1 MAAGITPGAALH
13 VARSPAFRT
22 PLRRWAEGD
31 ATDEEVDVHRQQ
43 SQRAFRTPASS
54 CGGDASAGGSRDAI
68 QTQLEERAAA
78 VIQARWRGIRSQRAS
93 LSGAAAQRL
102 PVAACTPSLQAA
114 GVPQGSSAGYADYL
128 QEGDDDAALSEAAT
142 DSGFE
147 DADAAEE
154 LGVLIAQERL
164 HTAAVLI
171 QSAWRGHA
179 ARSATA
185 EVRRRQC
192 QAELLAAAE
201 AARQQEQELR
211 EAEAAAEELRK
222 METAAERRAA
232 EAAATAAAEQAQRED
247 AAAVTMQAAWRGFR
261 DRAAASRLHQQQ
273 RQREQELARQRQ
285 QDEERAQL
293 RAAATAIQAAWRGSR
308 VRAEVQRLR
317 EQHQQEE
324 AERREQQRQL
334 AAAVRLQAAWRGH
347 SARIAV
353 AVERSRLAAAMAE
366 TAEAE
371 AARQQQQE
379 AEVEAAAELEAQAKV
394 LRMNFAASRIQ
405 RAWSRRRSVLAL
417 QPQLEDDEVFAS
429 TPAGATDPGS
439 KEGQGALEKEEK
451 EQSESGAD
459 RPAARAS
466 SARRGGHAAMCGNI
480 FAVLAGD
487 DDDDD
492 DEEREEDN
500 EQDCAGEEA
509 WLGSAA
515 AASYRAEGEDA
526 AGPSQLRAAPLSF
539 DDIPLGVR
547 LPVPPTAAATA
558 RRGPA
563 DCVPPAGPAGE
574 GGLFVAVPVRSTEVA
589 GLAAAGTTPRGRGPG
604 GSDADPA
611 SAAAAAAG
619 GKVAMLISEGISIR
633 FPAVSPS
640 SVQPPAA
647 ALQPTQQLPAQP
659 QHAAAFSD
667 GDGADDDAPARP
679 RAPLHAL
686 SPQRAAFTLPSAL
699 LSSSEG
705 DDEEDEDEGGEA
717 DEEQQLSGEEGVGAG
732 DDDDDGLAGGAA
744 AGNEKEA
751 VDEEMAAQVA
761 ALAQV
766 AAAAA
771 AGLLAGDDPRVLLL
785 GQVLEDPSP
794 QAEWLRGQIAEHMAA
809 TAAAEDQAAEAEAA
823 STAAVLRA
831 VAAARAGVEPTA
843 QQESVNFSDS
853 EVDEEEDEDE
863 DEGGSPAGLRS
874 AANPFAL
881 LGGDDSGADE
891 DEDENEE
898 DLSDGADSEQVA
910 SPPQVQQRLTATAAE
925 GSQPRCSPI
934 WAPAAPQRTGAGAA
948 HADSGDESGESSP
961 GGPSALRRPANPFA
975 LLGEGSEGE
984 DEQDEG
990 EGGVGEDEDD
1000 EHDQFSLDGDGDGLS
1015 PEVAASPSPPA
1026 AEPAATFMAA
1036 AAGGATAAAPA
1047 AGATN
1052 NSPFSFGFGGG
1063 GVFARAGNAAPGFGG
1078 FGLGQVWGAGGAT
1091 AAATLFGNSS
1101 QQPIHAGGG
1110 LFGGASAVA
1119 APAPAPGGHPAAASS
1134 DASYSAFA
1142 SAVGTEAAMLP
1153 SGMGGAAALD
1163 PAALAAASTPMSRPR
1178 LWAQESDSPDGGYGG
1193 GRQPRIA
1200 AAADDPDAVSDA
1212 SLPFLP
1218 YDSCTT
1224 TVAYNAP
1231 QRHGAGDLGGSFAGR
1246 LAAAW
1251 GAVPEEGGDGGGDGE
1266 GPEEGEEGAAPR
1278 HHGDR
1283 YRATS
1288 SPSVN
1293 NANTQTPWRTARPAR
1308 RGQEQQLFA
1317 AAGAAMLPSR
1327 LFGEDEGEEG
1337 MELDGMSELEG
1348 EDEGEQA
1355 GEGDGEGE
1363 GGTSDEFEDAAS
1375 HRAGACSSRGGSG
1388 FASACS
1394 SRRVSDGNGVVAPH
1408 LAGGATGLAA
1418 AWSVLGA
1425 RGASSLGVMDPGL
1438 LPLGPQQ
1445 QLQVSARAYGDV
1457 APA

>member
-1 MAAGITPGAALH
+1 MRRTPNRKLDYSGAEVASRGACAAAGTVAVSRVAASPLSSAAVTAAASGLRSRYATATQDDGCGSSDPEEVEPTAGSGSADEEQEYCAAEGEGEVEAPDSRVSGSSSVGSTRDRARTGMTPGGAAGSRHAVPDLALGLASAASAARPDRDMQWQQQRMNQSLFGAPAAHSPHEMAAGITPGAALH
-13 VARSPAFRT
+13 VPRSPAFRT
-22 PLRRWAEGD
+22 PLRRWTEGD
-31 ATDEEVDVHRQQ
+31 ATEEEVDGGDASSVAFASAATTAAAASAVMQSRELLPEMSLARQLHFRTAGLSAHTPEPHANVTADGALPVEQPQQQPELSEAVAIWGAVPSAPPLLTPGVCQQLPPCAAAAAVGTPSFAVFVAGAQGATWPQSAAATPQLFALQVQQPLEGMPEATAACSIPATASPLERHWCRRSVGVAAAVHRQQ

-54 CGGDASAGGSRDAI
+54 CGGDVSADGSRDAI

-114 GVPQGSSAGYADYL
+114 GVLQGSSAGYADYL

-185 EVRRRQC
+185 EVRRQC

-211 EAEAAAEELRK
+211 QVEVAAEELRK
-222 METAAERRAA
+222 METAAVVVQAAWRGRLARACAQQERQQARALQQQRAEAAVLRVQAAWRGLVARRRVERLRAAAAAARAAEEEARLRLEEEAAEQARQEAAATRVQAAWRGSRARASFVALQQERLAA
-232 EAAATAAAEQAQRED
+232 EAAATAAAEQALRED

-273 RQREQELARQRQ
+273 RQREQEQARQRQ
-285 QDEERAQL
+285 QDEEQAQL

-347 SARIAV
+347 SARTAV

-417 QPQLEDDEVFAS
+417 QPQLEDDEEIAS

-439 KEGQGALEKEEK
+439 KEGQGALEKEQK

-574 GGLFVAVPVRSTEVA
+574 GALFVAVPVRSTEVA

-633 FPAVSPS
+633 
-640 SVQPPAA
+640 SVGS
-647 ALQPTQQLPAQP
+647 
-659 QHAAAFSD
+659 HN
-667 GDGADDDAPARP
+667 RE
-679 RAPLHAL
+679 
-686 SPQRAAFTLPSAL
+686 
-699 LSSSEG
+699 SE
-705 DDEEDEDEGGEA
+705 
-717 DEEQQLSGEEGVGAG
+717 
-732 DDDDDGLAGGAA
+732 
-744 AGNEKEA
+744 
-751 VDEEMAAQVA
+751 
-761 ALAQV
+761 
-766 AAAAA
+766 
-771 AGLLAGDDPRVLLL
+771 
-785 GQVLEDPSP
+785 
-794 QAEWLRGQIAEHMAA
+794 
-809 TAAAEDQAAEAEAA
+809 
-823 STAAVLRA
+823 
-831 VAAARAGVEPTA
+831 
-843 QQESVNFSDS
+843 
-853 EVDEEEDEDE
+853 
-863 DEGGSPAGLRS
+863 
-874 AANPFAL
+874 
-881 LGGDDSGADE
+881 
-891 DEDENEE
+891 
-898 DLSDGADSEQVA
+898 
-910 SPPQVQQRLTATAAE
+910 
-925 GSQPRCSPI
+925 
-934 WAPAAPQRTGAGAA
+934 
-948 HADSGDESGESSP
+948 
-961 GGPSALRRPANPFA
+961 
-975 LLGEGSEGE
+975 
-984 DEQDEG
+984 
-990 EGGVGEDEDD
+990 
-1000 EHDQFSLDGDGDGLS
+1000 
-1015 PEVAASPSPPA
+1015 
-1026 AEPAATFMAA
+1026 
-1036 AAGGATAAAPA
+1036 
-1047 AGATN
+1047 
-1052 NSPFSFGFGGG
+1052 
-1063 GVFARAGNAAPGFGG
+1063 
-1078 FGLGQVWGAGGAT
+1078 
-1091 AAATLFGNSS
+1091 
-1101 QQPIHAGGG
+1101 
-1110 LFGGASAVA
+1110 
-1119 APAPAPGGHPAAASS
+1119 
-1134 DASYSAFA
+1134 
-1142 SAVGTEAAMLP
+1142 
-1153 SGMGGAAALD
+1153 
-1163 PAALAAASTPMSRPR
+1163 
-1178 LWAQESDSPDGGYGG
+1178 
-1193 GRQPRIA
+1193 
-1200 AAADDPDAVSDA
+1200 
-1212 SLPFLP
+1212 
-1218 YDSCTT
+1218 
-1224 TVAYNAP
+1224 
-1231 QRHGAGDLGGSFAGR
+1231 
-1246 LAAAW
+1246 
-1251 GAVPEEGGDGGGDGE
+1251 
-1266 GPEEGEEGAAPR
+1266 
-1278 HHGDR
+1278 
-1283 YRATS
+1283 
-1288 SPSVN
+1288 
-1293 NANTQTPWRTARPAR
+1293 
-1308 RGQEQQLFA
+1308 
-1317 AAGAAMLPSR
+1317 
-1327 LFGEDEGEEG
+1327 
-1337 MELDGMSELEG
+1337 
-1348 EDEGEQA
+1348 
-1355 GEGDGEGE
+1355 
-1363 GGTSDEFEDAAS
+1363 
-1375 HRAGACSSRGGSG
+1375 
-1388 FASACS
+1388 
-1394 SRRVSDGNGVVAPH
+1394 
-1408 LAGGATGLAA
+1408 
-1418 AWSVLGA
+1418 
-1425 RGASSLGVMDPGL
+1425 
-1438 LPLGPQQ
+1438 
-1445 QLQVSARAYGDV
+1445 
-1457 APA
+1457 